1 MDLKARHILSDSSFP
16 DWDRVSE
23 QAAAEYVL
31 GEGRAQSISRFK
43 YSSCC
48 GYYYYYHHHHHYH
61 YHYHYHYDDYHYH
74 YDDYH
79 YYYYYYSYS

>member
-48 GYYYYYHHHHHYH
+48 GYYYYYHHHHHHYH

-79 YYYYYYSYS
+79 YYYYSYS